1 MKRIPM
7 LMLAGW
13 LAASVAFAQ
22 EQAVVQL
29 WRVQLDGGTV
39 LTGTL
44 TDRAESGEVVL
55 VLPEGIEVAI
65 PSDRIRR
72 METDAARWRLLP
84 SGKRILA
91 KGPMWT
97 TGLHLLGGTTASANG
112 VGGEPTAGLGFSVA
126 RLYQYPSGL
135 QLGGGVQLNL
145 LDNVFLPVF
154 AEAGWQRPAGK
165 SVALYASL
173 RAGYGLP
180 IAEYF
185 DGNDGYTYLGG
196 AFVQPV
202 VGLRFAQR
210 WYKGLQLE
218 AGTMWQYSEG
228 HIDWW
233 WENSVDHIWY
243 RRLALALKW
252 SF

>member
-1 MKRIPM
+1 MKRISM
-7 LMLAGW
+7 LILTGW
-13 LAASVAFAQ
+13 FAASLSFAQ
-22 EQAVVQL
+22 AQEFVQL

-44 TDRAESGEVVL
+44 ADRAESGKVVL

-72 METDAARWRLLP
+72 MEIDEARWRLLP

-97 TGLHLLGGTTASANG
+97 MGLHLLAGTTASANG
-112 VGGEPTAGLGFSVA
+112 VGGEPTVGLGFSMA

-135 QLGGGVQLNL
+135 QVGGGVQLNL

-165 SVALYASL
+165 SAALYVTM

-185 DGNDGYTYLGG
+185 DGNNGYTYVGG
-196 AFVQPV
+196 AFLQPA

-210 WYKGLQLE
+210 WYKGLQIE
-218 AGTMWQYSEG
+218 AGAMWQYSEG

-233 WENSVDHIWY
+233 WENSVDRIWY